1 MKKQKNY
8 DKKVK
13 QTRIL
18 LGDYIL
24 LKGIAQRAGVS
35 MSEALHTIITRD
47 WALAR
52 SHKILTPV
60 TTARSTPVDLSRSTP
75 VDLSRRRSTPVSV
88 SFSREVK
95 ANDYGQNTNGHRQ
108 AD

>member
-1 MKKQKNY
+1 MKNY

-18 LGDYIL
+18 LSDYIL
-24 LKGIAQRAGVS
+24 LKGLAEMTGVS

-60 TTARSTPVDLSRSTP
+60 TTARSTPVDLSR
-75 VDLSRRRSTPVSV
+75 RRSTPVSV
-88 SFSREVK
+88 SFSREVE
-95 ANDYGQNTNGHRQ
+95 ANDYGQNTNGHRH